1 MPTQCDPVLCCPSS
15 AVEPRERRDQ
25 LKNPLWIEDKALRKG
40 KVEYLPP
47 NEIQFWKD
55 LIGQYLWPLDEDK
68 EEKVRAQTEEEAH
81 RHCRIIAAFIA
92 ARSARLLLAHI
103 NCYFVTYRVQT
114 FF

>member
-1 MPTQCDPVLCCPSS
+1 MYGVTKVKPCFVV
-15 AVEPRERRDQ
+15 AVEPKERRDQ

-68 EEKVRAQTEEEAH
+68 EEKVRRMSYCTGRYPPNKHACTQPPH
-81 RHCRIIAAFIA
+81 YI
-92 ARSARLLLAHI
+92 S
-103 NCYFVTYRVQT
+103 Y
-114 FF
+114 